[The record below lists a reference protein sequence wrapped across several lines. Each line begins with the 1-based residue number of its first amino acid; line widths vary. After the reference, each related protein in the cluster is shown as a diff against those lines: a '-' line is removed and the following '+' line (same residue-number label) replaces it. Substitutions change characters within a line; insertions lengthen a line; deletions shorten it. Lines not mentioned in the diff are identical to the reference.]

1 MAKKFLT
8 DEEVEQEIEKLKE
21 SDLVK
26 LARREARIRY
36 RRRQF
41 LYQLRNLEKK
51 GKELMDAG
59 ITMEVLDG
67 LEVEESEL

>member
-8 DEEVEQEIEKLKE
+8 DEEVEQEIEKLRE

-26 LARREARIRY
+26 LARRELRIRY
-36 RRRQF
+36 KRRQF

-51 GKELMDAG
+51 GQELMDAG

-67 LEVEESEL
+67 LEAEESEF